1 LGRHYWPLQ
10 NGVFNEIEYLSRQ
23 ELMGDIQLIL
33 EQAIKTEMGIS
44 ATEFSNYSAVLV
56 IPDLFEKNYVNE
68 MTRLLFQDMGFGKV
82 AYLQVF
88 SLPYRHNT
96 YIQESVS
103 ATFGAGLSHACVLD
117 VGAQT
122 TTIACVDEGAIIPDS
137 RINMKYGGDD
147 ITDYWTRLLLR
158 SAYPWPDLDLHK
170 SVDFRVLQYAKE
182 RSCTL
187 FESEVA
193 MQLGESVIRNKGA
206 KTKKFSWRVYDEIF
220 LAPLVPPILSIPR
233 TTETEM

>member
-1 LGRHYWPLQ
+1 M
-10 NGVFNEIEYLSRQ
+10 FNEIEYLSRQ
-23 ELMGDIQLIL
+23 EMMGDIQLIL
-33 EQAIKTEMGIS
+33 EQAIKSEMGIS

-56 IPDLFEKNYVNE
+56 IPDLFEKTYVNE

-82 AYLQVF
+82 AYLQVSPLS
-88 SLPYRHNT
+88 SLSHTANT

-147 ITDYWTRLLLR
+147 ITDFWTRLLLR
-158 SAYPWPDLDLHK
+158 SAYPWQDLDLHR

-182 RSCTL
+182 RWCTL
-187 FESEVA
+187 FESDVA
-193 MQLGESVIRNKGA
+193 MQLGESVIRNKGQ

-220 LAPLVPPILSIPR
+220 LAPLVTFTSSYPYP
-233 TTETEM
+233 ETEM